1 MLSAEVAEPQGASGS
16 DSSQHR
22 RQPEAKKGFGEGDR
36 GGWVLE
42 NGGREIPGVTLS
54 FLSWEM
60 RKTVKP
66 LTVGRW
72 SLRGKEEQDACF
84 RQKSTT
90 LSCCLV

>member
-1 MLSAEVAEPQGASGS
+1 MLSADGAQPQGASGS
-16 DSSQHR
+16 NSSQHR

-42 NGGREIPGVTLS
+42 DGGREIPGVTLN

-60 RKTVKP
+60 GKTVKP
-66 LTVGRW
+66 LTVGMW
-72 SLRGKEEQDACF
+72 SLRGKEEQDASF